1 MRTRKIAN
9 LVAPALALVVAFG
22 APALAADGDQP
33 GAPTQQVE
41 SGVQAESGAK
51 VESGVK
57 KVGEGIGETAS
68 GLGQAVVEGGNVA
81 ANAVV
86 GGAKR
91 TGRIVGRVGKN
102 VGKGAT
108 AAWGTVRDR
117 AIDFADDVVRFVS
130 RPF

>member
-1 MRTRKIAN
+1 MRTRMIAN
-9 LVAPALALVVAFG
+9 LVAPALALVVACG

-33 GAPTQQVE
+33 GAPTQQAE
-41 SGVQAESGAK
+41 SGVK

-68 GLGQAVVEGGNVA
+68 GLGQAVVEGTNVA
-81 ANAVV
+81 ANAVA

-91 TGRIVGRVGKN
+91 TGRIAGRVGKN

-108 AAWGTVRDR
+108 AAWETVRDR

>member
-1 MRTRKIAN
+1 MRTRMIAN
-9 LVAPALALVVAFG
+9 LVAPALALVVACG

-33 GAPTQQVE
+33 GAPAPQVE
-41 SGVQAESGAK
+41 SGVK
-51 VESGVK
+51 TESGVK

-68 GLGQAVVEGGNVA
+68 GIGHAVVEGTTAA
-81 ANAVV
+81 ANAVA

-91 TGRIVGRVGKN
+91 TGRIIGRAGKN
-102 VGKGAT
+102 VGLGAT
-108 AAWGTVRDR
+108 AAWETVRDR

>member
-1 MRTRKIAN
+1 MRNRRIGN
-9 LVAPALALVVAFG
+9 LVATALALVVLCG
-22 APALAADGDQP
+22 VPALAADGDQP
-33 GAPTQQVE
+33 GAPTQQAE
-41 SGVQAESGAK
+41 SGVK

-68 GLGQAVVEGGNVA
+68 GLGQAVVEGTNVA
-81 ANAVV
+81 ASAVA

-108 AAWGTVRDR
+108 AAWETVRDR
-117 AIDFADDVVRFVS
+117 TIDFADDVARFVS